1 MIYPIVAYGD
11 PVLRKKALPLA
22 ADFPEIDTLVSNLYE
37 TMYAA
42 GGVGLAAPQ
51 VGMSLRIFVV
61 DGRPFS
67 EDSENPDPLALK
79 DFKKAFINAHI
90 LEENGEPWAYNEG
103 CLSIPDIHEDVL
115 RKPVIRLRYENEARE
130 VFEEEFSGLQARI
143 IQHEYDHIEGV
154 LFIDRLTAFKRQLL
168 KGRLGKISKG
178 QVEVSY
184 RMRFP
189 EAR

>member
-22 ADFPEIDTLVSNLYE
+22 PDFPEVEVLVANLFE
-37 TMYAA
+37 TMYSA

-67 EDSENPDPLALK
+67 EDSEEPDRVALK
-79 DFKKAFINAHI
+79 EFKKAFLNPQI
-90 LEENGEPWAYNEG
+90 LDEDGEPWAYNEG

-178 QVEVSY
+178 QCDVAY

-189 EAR
+189 EAK